1 MTFMSTVNVHEAK
14 SNLSK
19 LIAAVE
25 NGDENEIIIARNG
38 RPAAKLV
45 AIDKVRRKPVR
56 IGLAKGKYRL
66 PDDFDRDNDLIKALF
81 EGRVPE

>member
-1 MTFMSTVNVHEAK
+1 MSIVNVHEAK

-25 NGDENEIIIARNG
+25 SGDENEIIIARNG
-38 RPAAKLV
+38 RPAAKLI

-66 PDDFDRDNDLIKALF
+66 PDDFDRDNDLIQALF

>member
-66 PDDFDRDNDLIKALF
+66 PDDFDRDNDLIQALF

>member
-1 MTFMSTVNVHEAK
+1 MSIVNVHEAK

-25 NGDENEIIIARNG
+25 SGDENEIIIARNG

-66 PDDFDRDNDLIKALF
+66 PDDFDRDNDLIQALF